1 MECVNCECTVKT
13 MDNLEN
19 AIQHLLRKGNY
30 VSRMMKDEKLIRDAK
45 KMEEVEQLKKQL
57 PKASVP
63 NDRKATICTSGS
75 MDVSMDTTI
84 VNSNP
89 ARRIYNK
96 KLGVAESIDFDVPSL
111 PSEMSNFLLFIFIVD
126 SFFLALVISKLSFQ
140 QETLLE
146 TSNCAYS
153 SASLPPKGA
162 SSTCTKSEVTTIT
175 TEMTQSTFT
184 KSKKK
189 KNGGGAVVL
198 DSQYKVDKDGN
209 AEALPMKIYI
219 KQRAEDNSLDLYL
232 VFFDEKNEKVM
243 DVSMIWHEKNIRDVQ
258 FCGKEAKLIG

>member
-57 PKASVP
+57 PKVS
-63 NDRKATICTSGS
+63 DRKVTICTTGS
-75 MDVSMDTTI
+75 VTMDTTMT
-84 VNSNP
+84 NSKP
-89 ARRIYNK
+89 GRRIYNK

-111 PSEMSNFLLFIFIVD
+111 PSEMS
-126 SFFLALVISKLSFQ
+126 
-140 QETLLE
+140 ETLLE

-184 KSKKK
+184 KAKKK

-209 AEALPMKIYI
+209 VEALPMKIYI